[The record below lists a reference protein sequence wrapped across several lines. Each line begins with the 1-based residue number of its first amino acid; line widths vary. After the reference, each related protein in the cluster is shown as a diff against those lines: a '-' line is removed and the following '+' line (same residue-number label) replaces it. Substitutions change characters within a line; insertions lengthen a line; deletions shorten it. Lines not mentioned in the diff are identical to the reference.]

1 SLVPCDVMPFESLFG
16 RPMGFRSFFILENLS
31 DVAEASPLL
40 DKMKVLAEWGDAGKT
55 LEQMREIVAC
65 DSVTLG
71 DLEKLLAR
79 ALVAVSLKEGYVS
92 DMELKE

>member
-1 SLVPCDVMPFESLFG
+1 RL
-16 RPMGFRSFFILENLS
+16 
-31 DVAEASPLL
+31 VAELQ
-40 DKMKVLAEWGDAGKT
+40 VLAEWGDAGKT

-65 DSVTLG
+65 NSVTLG

-79 ALVAVSLKEGYVS
+79 ALVGVSLKEGYVS